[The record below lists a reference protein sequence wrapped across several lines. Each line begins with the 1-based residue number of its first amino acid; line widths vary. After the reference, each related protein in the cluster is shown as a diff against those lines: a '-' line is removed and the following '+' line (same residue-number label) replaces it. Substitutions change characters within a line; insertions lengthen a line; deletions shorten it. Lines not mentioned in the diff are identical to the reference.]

1 MSSDD
6 LIHVLRQF
14 GPFLL
19 ILAWGAMVA
28 IFRRRPPAQ
37 PLDTPEPVQPA
48 RRPPLAVP
56 APIAAA
62 YRAVGRTSAPQPAP
76 LPAPQAPPPRL
87 PAAPPT
93 PDPLPAVASRAE
105 MARAASVARVRAR
118 DQADT
123 AEAAATRLR
132 AQLAGEGWQR
142 AVVLTEILGPP
153 IALRRPG
160 TLGPPGA
167 L

>member
-19 ILAWGAMVA
+19 ILAWGVMVA
-28 IFRRRPPAQ
+28 IFRRRPPAE
-37 PLDTPEPVQPA
+37 PLETPAGSA
-48 RRPPLAVP
+48 RRAPPPAVP

-62 YRAVGRTSAPQPAP
+62 YTAVGRPPAP
-76 LPAPQAPPPRL
+76 PVSSPRRRVAPPAPE
-87 PAAPPT
+87 T
-93 PDPLPAVASRAE
+93 VPAVATQAE
-105 MARAASVARVRAR
+105 SARAASVARVQAR

-132 AQLAGEGWQR
+132 EQLAGAGWQR